1 MDNDNDL
8 MNQIDSNIFLR
19 IGQSLIQEGQNEIYD
34 FNIENEK
41 PKKTFQEYKSVYLQ
55 KLHEQIESLIEK
67 REKLLKEYYECLNFN
82 KISIEK
88 ITYYNKKLGA
98 SNHNYKNHSTATF
111 MSLRMVHLKQILN
124 ETIANN
130 ILNSKKLF
138 ELEKEIKFTD
148 FCINKTKGYIN
159 LNI

>member
-1 MDNDNDL
+1 MDQDNDL
-8 MNQIDSNIFLR
+8 MNKIDPNIFLR
-19 IGQSLIQEGQNEIYD
+19 IGQSLIQEDQNEIYD
-34 FNIENEK
+34 YVK
-41 PKKTFQEYKSVYLQ
+41 PKKTFQEYKSAYLQ

-67 REKLLKEYYECLNFN
+67 REKLLKEYNLCLNFN

-88 ITYYNKKLGA
+88 ITYYNKKLGT

-111 MSLRMVHLKQILN
+111 MSLRTTHLKQILN

-130 ILNSKKLF
+130 ILNSKKLY

-148 FCINKTKGYIN
+148 FCIYKTKGYIK